1 MRTPRSQT
9 VPRIEEGVE
18 DLSDDEACT
27 LFDRQARKFLGISGE
42 EFLRR
47 YDAGEFRECGSLNV
61 SRLLILMPLVRRE
74 SNRAAD

>member
-1 MRTPRSQT
+1 
-9 VPRIEEGVE
+9 VPRIEESVQH
-18 DLSDDEACT
+18 LSDEEACA

-61 SRLLILMPLVRRE
+61 VRMQILLPLVRQRKE
-74 SNRAAD
+74 SKS